1 MEYMR
6 YNPVIIQS
14 LLDGHTDIIL
24 RNGPLK
30 ELANDANIC
39 FQRLMDVFVRIGP
52 RDKQS
57 GNWDRLLNVLLQQ
70 YPDKVS
76 FKQEGQNYVIVMAN
90 TQWQPRVLGKKG
102 PRGLKLSVPSRGWEY
117 DFLTFSEFNVT
128 NLFAI
133 DEHMP
138 LIVAQAEKLCLLA
151 KITLASH
158 TI

>member
-1 MEYMR
+1 MK

-14 LLDGHTDIIL
+14 LLDSHTDIIL
-24 RNGPLK
+24 RNEPLK
-30 ELANDANIC
+30 ELADDAGVC
-39 FQRLMDVFVRIGP
+39 FQRLMDVFP

-57 GNWDRLLNVLLQQ
+57 SNWDRFLDVLLQ
-70 YPDKVS
+70 YPEKVS

-90 TQWQPRVLGKKG
+90 TQWQPRVLGEKG

>member
-14 LLDGHTDIIL
+14 LLDSHTDIIL
-24 RNGPLK
+24 RNEPLK
-30 ELANDANIC
+30 GLADDAGVC
-39 FQRLMDVFVRIGP
+39 FQRLMDAFVKVGP

-57 GNWDRLLNVLLQQ
+57 GNWDRFLDVLLQQ

-90 TQWQPRVLGKKG
+90 TQWQPRVQGKQG
-102 PRGLKLSVPSRGWEY
+102 PRVLKLSVPSRGWEY

-128 NLFAI
+128 HLFAI

-138 LIVAQAEKLCLLA
+138 LIVAQVEKLCLLA